1 MSGLDIDTRTDIYSL
16 GVLLYEL
23 ITGTTPVTQEM
34 ISKVGYDDLRRMIQE
49 QDPQRPSARIST
61 LRAEA
66 ISTLATNQRVSG
78 QVVRQQVRGDLDW
91 IVVKALE
98 KDRTRRYQSPL
109 EFAADIRRYLDHEAV
124 EAHPPSMGY
133 RLKKTVR
140 RYKAPLALAATAM
153 LMMAIA
159 TAVSVRYA
167 MVADAARNEAEERR
181 KDAEHNFQLAKQTVE
196 TYLTSISQNELLNKP
211 SMYSLRQELLQSA
224 VAYYQKLVVERRQ
237 DDPALQADL
246 ADAYAR
252 IGDIN
257 RRIGEA
263 DKAGQAIEVSY
274 KIRRK
279 LFEATPEN
287 EDYRHALGKSCLDKF
302 ALPDSDVR
310 SLIEQAIE
318 ILQPVTTAEHK
329 ETLATAYYFK
339 GAIYR
344 NAFIHSGN
352 ADYEKESLDAIASA
366 EAILTELIENHPDE
380 SSYQAEMARVL
391 AETPE
396 QRATAIRMFEQLQK
410 TRSDDIDLQHQ
421 FAKTHLRVY
430 SFSKNSPEHLYQA
443 RDILIRLVREN
454 PEVTIFKESLI
465 ETYKQLGEFY
475 EARQSWPEAL
485 AFQQKTLD
493 TSKAVAADYPDYPN
507 NLPHKRRLAH
517 RYSGLGKTQYLAG
530 RKQDAIDSLQR
541 AVTIFDELISSYRGF
556 PTNFSLMADTH
567 TMLAAIQQE
576 LGKIDEAVASRQR
589 LIEICRVW
597 NVTYP
602 SEPKYRIAW
611 LSQYHQNGDLLL
623 NVGRPVDGLKLLQEG
638 ALALLQGEFATKAYD
653 GNAQLDYEHL
663 IEFHKQISNCF
674 DELAD
679 SNDLESLLE
688 EDLVLFEKS
697 WKREESLIFR
707 IDARYRLT
715 CLLERLQRDAE
726 AAAQFEMARVLFQE
740 ATENR
745 EHLLE
750 TIDLFLTLHSKLALV
765 NDEFDSNRGKFFKN
779 MTGSLEAG
787 LELARERPERMP
799 TSTAILHGAAWRL
812 LTTNLAIGMGQS
824 KRRDLRR
831 SGQRITRQTYA
842 CLPLCFCS
850 PENMMSI
857 ISYASD

>member
-1 MSGLDIDTRTDIYSL
+1 MQQREETIFNEALDIGDAQARNNFLNQACGDNEPLRREVEYLLNMYPQGDVLEPTFDSSPRCEVSTNSVREKVGDTIGPYKLLEKLGEGGMGIVYMAEQTRPIQRKVALKIIKTGMDTGQVVARFEAERQALALMNHPNIAKVLDAGETDTGRPYFVMELVRGIPITKFCDQQKLDLQQRLELFNDVCEAVQHAHQKGIIHRDIKPSNVLVELHDVKAVPKIIDFGIAKATSQRLTEKTLFTQFSQMVGTPLYMSPEQAQLSGLDIDTRTDIYSL

-310 SLIEQAIE
+310 SLIEQAI
-318 ILQPVTTAEHK
+318 ILRPLNNHK
-329 ETLATAYYFK
+329 L
-339 GAIYR
+339 
-344 NAFIHSGN
+344 
-352 ADYEKESLDAIASA
+352 
-366 EAILTELIENHPDE
+366 
-380 SSYQAEMARVL
+380 
-391 AETPE
+391 
-396 QRATAIRMFEQLQK
+396 
-410 TRSDDIDLQHQ
+410 
-421 FAKTHLRVY
+421 
-430 SFSKNSPEHLYQA
+430 
-443 RDILIRLVREN
+443 
-454 PEVTIFKESLI
+454 
-465 ETYKQLGEFY
+465 
-475 EARQSWPEAL
+475 
-485 AFQQKTLD
+485 
-493 TSKAVAADYPDYPN
+493 
-507 NLPHKRRLAH
+507 
-517 RYSGLGKTQYLAG
+517 
-530 RKQDAIDSLQR
+530 
-541 AVTIFDELISSYRGF
+541 
-556 PTNFSLMADTH
+556 
-567 TMLAAIQQE
+567 
-576 LGKIDEAVASRQR
+576 
-589 LIEICRVW
+589 
-597 NVTYP
+597 
-602 SEPKYRIAW
+602 
-611 LSQYHQNGDLLL
+611 
-623 NVGRPVDGLKLLQEG
+623 
-638 ALALLQGEFATKAYD
+638 
-653 GNAQLDYEHL
+653 
-663 IEFHKQISNCF
+663 
-674 DELAD
+674 
-679 SNDLESLLE
+679 
-688 EDLVLFEKS
+688 
-697 WKREESLIFR
+697 
-707 IDARYRLT
+707 
-715 CLLERLQRDAE
+715 
-726 AAAQFEMARVLFQE
+726 
-740 ATENR
+740 
-745 EHLLE
+745 
-750 TIDLFLTLHSKLALV
+750 
-765 NDEFDSNRGKFFKN
+765 
-779 MTGSLEAG
+779 
-787 LELARERPERMP
+787 
-799 TSTAILHGAAWRL
+799 
-812 LTTNLAIGMGQS
+812 
-824 KRRDLRR
+824 
-831 SGQRITRQTYA
+831 
-842 CLPLCFCS
+842 
-850 PENMMSI
+850 
-857 ISYASD
+857 